1 VRTGSRVSL
10 HELGRFMADTDRRDL
25 ETLEMYA
32 CARQAGLIAF
42 HYRLDFDRAQRMVE
56 SRILAL

>member
-1 VRTGSRVSL
+1 
-10 HELGRFMADTDRRDL
+10 MADTDRRDL
-25 ETLEMYA
+25 ETLEMYT

-42 HYRLDFDRAQRMVE
+42 HYRLGFDRAQRMVE